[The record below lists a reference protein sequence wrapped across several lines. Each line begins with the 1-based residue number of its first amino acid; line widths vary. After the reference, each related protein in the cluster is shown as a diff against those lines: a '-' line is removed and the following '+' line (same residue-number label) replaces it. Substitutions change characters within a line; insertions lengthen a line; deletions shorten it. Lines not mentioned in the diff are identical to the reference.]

1 MNLKTKFNIG
11 EQVYIIRSKSETYH
25 YSCPLCNG
33 TGKVHIQEN
42 GDEID
47 CPSCKGNGDN
57 IGIDTSLFKEQCNV
71 NRIGT
76 ITQGDETKIV
86 YSLVMGNG
94 NVIELTEDMVFSSKD
109 ADKQIKTNNK
119 DVVFRTSQDL
129 INTISP
135 FNNGVTAAILDR
147 ISDDTVDT
155 VAPAPRKKLF

>member
-1 MNLKTKFNIG
+1 
-11 EQVYIIRSKSETYH
+11 
-25 YSCPLCNG
+25 
-33 TGKVHIQEN
+33 
-42 GDEID
+42 
-47 CPSCKGNGDN
+47 
-57 IGIDTSLFKEQCNV
+57 
-71 NRIGT
+71 
-76 ITQGDETKIV
+76 
-86 YSLVMGNG
+86 MGNG

-155 VAPAPRKKLF
+155 VASAPRKKLF